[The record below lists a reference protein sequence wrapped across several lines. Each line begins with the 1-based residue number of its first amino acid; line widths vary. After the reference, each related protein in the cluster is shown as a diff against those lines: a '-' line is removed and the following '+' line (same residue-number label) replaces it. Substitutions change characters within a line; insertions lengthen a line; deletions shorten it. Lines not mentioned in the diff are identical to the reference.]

1 MNSTTTPENYNSQY
15 YDLHKDKI
23 SDRRKQKYADDEEYR
38 EKAISRAKDYYKKN
52 RDKIRK
58 KNRKKTV
65 VLWDDGH
72 TEAALQIADL
82 GERIGKK
89 PFTIRTWIRQG
100 KIPDSPIRRS
110 RIRYH
115 PPKMPT
121 VVVNSLPDTFR
132 NDWESITEKI
142 ERGWERVG
150 AYDSGLKVTSI

>member
-72 TEAALQIADL
+72 TEAALQIA
-82 GERIGKK
+82 GPTFGIHQERLV
-89 PFTIRTWIRQG
+89 
-100 KIPDSPIRRS
+100 DNVRRA
-110 RIRYH
+110 
-115 PPKMPT
+115 PT
-121 VVVNSLPDTFR
+121 LAGS
-132 NDWESITEKI
+132 
-142 ERGWERVG
+142 
-150 AYDSGLKVTSI
+150 